1 MVANASYVNILLLKT
16 YTERKKEEN
25 SQLSEARPEQG
36 HLRMKS
42 NELK

>member
-1 MVANASYVNILLLKT
+1 MVANESNINILLLKT
-16 YTERKKEEN
+16 HTERKKEEN
-25 SQLSEARPEQG
+25 SQFSEARPEQG